1 MPLALILSS
10 FVAASRIGGGA
21 QQYVLAAHRI
31 DPVLAPTVMFGRSP
45 AKGGVGEVTA
55 PQVLAQMLADIEAD
69 AVFGLVDL
77 VLTGHFSLP
86 EQVDIAAGVLERVRA
101 ANRGQAYADRPVVV
115 VDPVMGDTPKGLYVK
130 PEVAERVASRLVPLA
145 DWITPNIWE
154 LWRLSGRPTDS
165 LAETVAAAR
174 ALGRPAL
181 VTSVPAANGEI
192 GLLYVTAEAATLF
205 THPRVENLPNGT
217 GDLVAASFGA
227 GLAEGLAPEAAA
239 LRAAQAAAETVQAT
253 LEWRA
258 SELPIVALADRLVNP
273 RATVHVRRL

>member
-1 MPLALILSS
+1 M
-10 FVAASRIGGGA
+10 
-21 QQYVLAAHRI
+21 
-31 DPVLAPTVMFGRSP
+31 
-45 AKGGVGEVTA
+45 
-55 PQVLAQMLADIEAD
+55 
-69 AVFGLVDL
+69 
-77 VLTGHFSLP
+77 
-86 EQVDIAAGVLERVRA
+86 
-101 ANRGQAYADRPVVV
+101 V